1 MPTHSSDSS
10 GPCPIC
16 GRELIAGPSVNEHHL
31 IPRSRKGKET
41 ITLHR
46 ICHSKIHSLFSEKEL
61 AMEYNTADKLRAH
74 PEMQKFIKWVR
85 KKDPEFYDRNRWSEA
100 RKRKSRYH
108 RSR

>member
-1 MPTHSSDSS
+1 
-10 GPCPIC
+10 
-16 GRELIAGPSVNEHHL
+16 
-31 IPRSRKGKET
+31 
-41 ITLHR
+41 
-46 ICHSKIHSLFSEKEL
+46 
-61 AMEYNTADKLRAH
+61 MEYNTADKLRAH